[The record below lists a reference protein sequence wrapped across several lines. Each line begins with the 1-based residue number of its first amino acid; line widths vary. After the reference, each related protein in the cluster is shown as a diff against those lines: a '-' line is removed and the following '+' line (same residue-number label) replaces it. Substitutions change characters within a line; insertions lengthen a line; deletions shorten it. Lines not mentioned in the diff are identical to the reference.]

1 MGIHLSPGIPMKVP
15 LHTIPQMQT
24 SHFPLK
30 HTTTSYLTGKLIHIF
45 STFHSRFL
53 REPDWY

>member
-1 MGIHLSPGIPMKVP
+1 MKVP

-53 REPDWY
+53 REPDRY